1 MSDGEFPG
9 ESADVAASAVAPAHE
24 IFMTPEVQAFMAQF
38 PTDSYTPESI
48 HTLATAVTSGSIEI
62 VIAAARRLRDYLSLV
77 DSPPIDHLFQEGIC
91 PVFVQILRQAQPNP
105 DELQRLL
112 QFEACW
118 CVTNLASG
126 TPDQTVRVADAGGIE
141 AFTHIINIS
150 QDWALLEQAVW
161 GLGNIA
167 GDGAA
172 LRDRC
177 LDRDIVST
185 IHRVMQYPNPPISIY
200 RNVAW
205 TISNLT
211 RSAPQPSFDRVRPV
225 LLLAAGFL
233 RLADVDTV
241 IDSLWAFSYISEGP
255 DIERLL
261 DLGILPQVVD
271 LLLHPSY
278 SVQGPA
284 LRITGNLVAG
294 DDKLTTACINARF
307 IPPLASLLTSPRR
320 TLRKEA
326 AWAVSN
332 IAVGREAQIQ
342 LLFDQGLIQQTLD
355 RLRPNAEYPDIRSEL
370 IWIVANICSKGSPA
384 QHQRMFD
391 MGVVD
396 RMVDTLYIEDA
407 RTQIVT
413 IEALNFLAHSYK
425 ENQGMIGYTGLN
437 PVIAALQDPSTTSRL
452 EQMQYSENKDLYDMV
467 ITFVDTWFVTTPV
480 DGDDQVM

>member
-1 MSDGEFPG
+1 MSS
-9 ESADVAASAVAPAHE
+9 SACSSSKPVGASPTSPPELLIRRCAWPTPAALRPSPTLSTSRRTGPCSNRPSGASA
-24 IFMTPEVQAFMAQF
+24 
-38 PTDSYTPESI
+38 
-48 HTLATAVTSGSIEI
+48 TLPGTARLSATAVSTATSS
-62 VIAAARRLRDYLSLV
+62 ARS
-77 DSPPIDHLFQEGIC
+77 
-91 PVFVQILRQAQPNP
+91 
-105 DELQRLL
+105 
-112 QFEACW
+112 
-118 CVTNLASG
+118 TASC
-126 TPDQTVRVADAGGIE
+126 
-141 AFTHIINIS
+141 NIP
-150 QDWALLEQAVW
+150 
-161 GLGNIA
+161 
-167 GDGAA
+167 
-172 LRDRC
+172 
-177 LDRDIVST
+177 T
-185 IHRVMQYPNPPISIY
+185 PPISIY

-261 DLGILPQVVD
+261 ELGILPQVVD